1 MCDIKFQKDGQTCKI
16 QIGERNKNMVRYKY

>member
-1 MCDIKFQKDGQTCKI
+1 MCDIKFQKPGQTCKI